1 MRRRRTRKISWKKK
15 SRKSRKKRS
24 KRKRVSWF
32 WHSRCLQA
40 KQCQWGWCKMRR
52 MITHRT
58 MLLCWC
64 SVHWCGLALWNTRHK
79 IQRWYFTAPLHDI
92 MKYDTQNTK
101 MVFTASWIYEMTTLL
116 WWCSVQLPKQC
127 CDLHLCLRL
136 ISNLQLA
143 KHATATGN
151 PKYETNAQY
160 ETNNMALRHSL
171 PLWNDNAVGFMQCPP
186 QAMQCCDLH
195 LGLRLIIC
203 HGNLQLATCNAKYKV
218 ATSLAQD
225 TKYCWADWLT
235 EDLNDNVRIMR
246 HYGYTT

>member
-52 MITHRT
+52 MITQRT

-101 MVFTASWIYEMTTLL
+101 MVLYCLL
-116 WWCSVQLPKQC
+116 
-127 CDLHLCLRL
+127 
-136 ISNLQLA
+136 N
-143 KHATATGN
+143 
-151 PKYETNAQY
+151 
-160 ETNNMALRHSL
+160 
-171 PLWNDNAVGFMQCPP
+171 LWNDNVVVMMQCPTP
-186 QAMQCCDLH
+186 QAMLWLAPVPEVDK
-195 LGLRLIIC
+195 
-203 HGNLQLATCNAKYKV
+203 QLATCKA
-218 ATSLAQD
+218 
-225 TKYCWADWLT
+225 C
-235 EDLNDNVRIMR
+235 
-246 HYGYTT
+246 YGNWQSKIWDKCTIRDK